1 MWIRYRKDFDT
12 TTAVPYY
19 NWAAEW
25 LRLPKGSTPI
35 SGVSAINA
43 VSPTISGEP
52 YNLSAL
58 SMVAVP
64 GGQPVAAW
72 THDIEGG
79 GQRVETWRAMPNGS
93 SQPWA
98 NPSSV
103 LTAVEDPTI
112 AANSSGAAVGGWT
125 VPGALPGESTASWSR
140 FSNSSF
146 DTFTPTGTFIYS
158 DDPGFV
164 VANDGKTLAAF
175 TAIDGGAIGTSRIYT
190 FTDPNSSVD
199 PDLMNFGPV
208 AIGQPDK
215 RFITIQS
222 DGETSDE
229 VLSVTLS
236 GPNASQFQL
245 SNVSQCLRA
254 LNPAS
259 FCQIPVTFT
268 PDSTGTKTAKV
279 TVLTSSG
286 SEDANL
292 TGSGVNR
299 TRNSI
304 SATPRN
310 SAVRR
315 GRVVNVKVKAKNV
328 GGTASNSTKVCVTWR
343 KRALRLSGNGCR
355 SIGSLAA
362 GATRNMSFRFKV
374 LARAPRGTKL
384 PVIFRMRS
392 GNAVVR
398 QAVVNI
404 RRKGN

>member
-58 SMVAVP
+58 SMAAVP